1 MSFDVEKGRVL
12 LREGCSASHLVTR
25 VELRG
30 ALKQAYAAHYF
41 AAGGRL
47 VTTSGSQ
54 NVTPDCTFASAPGTF
69 PLLAEVGQSQ
79 TVPQL
84 NERANVLLQLVPGA
98 RVVILIKIFDT
109 SDAENGRMVAWCAT
123 HGGAGIP
130 AFTPLLEFGRVGPGG
145 TARAAWVAGT
155 AAPTLVVPAHGGV
168 PPVNVPLDGILTE
181 LRVGGGAMNWGNPP
195 PP

>member
-1 MSFDVEKGRVL
+1 ML
-12 LREGCSASHLVTR
+12 LRKGCAASYLVTR

-30 ALKQAYAAHYF
+30 ALKQAFATHYF

-47 VTTSGSQ
+47 VTPPGSQ

-84 NERANVLLQLVPGA
+84 NERANVLLQMVPGA

-130 AFTPLLEFGRVGPGG
+130 VFTPLNLVM
-145 TARAAWVAGT
+145 WDSVALQELHGLQEQQHQHLLCL
-155 AAPTLVVPAHGGV
+155 PMVVFH
-168 PPVNVPLDGILTE
+168 L
-181 LRVGGGAMNWGNPP
+181 
-195 PP
+195 